1 MRFLIL
7 AALALVWN
15 SGNCFAGEKLD
26 LASEQAKISY
36 SIGYQV
42 GGDLKMQKIAVR
54 QEMLLKGIQDA
65 LAGSEPQLTPE
76 QMRDSL
82 IELKKRA
89 DAAQQKQ

>member
-1 MRFLIL
+1 MRSVIL
-7 AALALVWN
+7 AVLVLWT

-26 LASEQAKISY
+26 LSSEQSKISY

-42 GGDLKMQKIAVR
+42 GGDLKMQQVEVR

-65 LAGSEPQLTPE
+65 LAGGEPQLTPE
-76 QMRDSL
+76 QMRESL
-82 IELKKRA
+82 IELKRRA